1 MVSDQYI
8 QGLLEKYIDSAVLNF
23 KDDDIITALVEVE
36 ERPLF
41 PSVDKILQDQ
51 VETAKYNMDFV
62 EIRDGVR
69 SRFTLLDE
77 MANKSKLSNLHKKL
91 KSAHLAM
98 ALDETNRDNIMLDL
112 HTMISKFF
120 SKNNQNQNNLEIL
133 KTEVINGA
141 TPFSLYQISPSLQD
155 ALQKLTY
162 KKIRGGKRKMFGVPS
177 NQIVQGY
184 SPLELAHAFDQ

>member
-8 QGLLEKYIDSAVLNF
+8 QALLEKYIDSAVLNF

-41 PSVDKILQDQ
+41 PVVDDLLLEQA
-51 VETAKYNMDFV
+51 ETAKYNMDFV
-62 EIRDGVR
+62 EVRDGVR
-69 SRFTLLDE
+69 ARFALLDE
-77 MANKSKLSNLHKKL
+77 IANKSKLSNLHKKM

-98 ALDETNRDNIMLDL
+98 ALDESNKDNIMLDL

-133 KTEVINGA
+133 KTEDVNGA

-155 ALQKLTY
+155 AMQKLTY

-177 NQIVQGY
+177 NQIVQGF
-184 SPLELAHAFDQ
+184 SPIELAHAFDE

>member
-8 QGLLEKYIDSAVLNF
+8 QTMLEKYIDSAVLNF

-36 ERPLF
+36 EKPLF
-41 PSVDKILQDQ
+41 PTVDKLLQDQ
-51 VETAKYNMDFV
+51 AETAKYNMDFV

-69 SRFTLLDE
+69 ARFALLDE
-77 MANKSKLSNLHKKL
+77 ISNKSKLSNLHKKL

-98 ALDETNRDNIMLDL
+98 ALDESNKDNILLDL

-133 KTEVINGA
+133 KTEDVNGV

-162 KKIRGGKRKMFGVPS
+162 KKIQGGKRKMFGVPS

-184 SPLELAHAFDQ
+184 SPAELAHVFEE